1 MRKHV
6 FFMLLMA
13 LLVPWAAR
21 AQNLSDSYAFTTGV
35 DSTAW
40 MTLSSSATEILTPA
54 SSGSDSKASLVTNL
68 GFTFTFAGVDYT
80 QFSVNTDGTLR
91 FGSTVVTTGSYGTP
105 FGSSNIT
112 ANQPKICALGCD
124 GYMKTGG
131 YGKYEVVVD
140 DNGDTVGVMEMQTST
155 YNSTSRP
162 GDIRF
167 QIQLF
172 ASTGEVRIV
181 YGQQPSI
188 LPAVT
193 YQIGMSA
200 STTDIILFNTA
211 ASTMQEYTA
220 ATSDNNPSGTWP
232 AAWRY
237 YSVVVDPT
245 ICQKPTALTVSD
257 VTASSATLS
266 WTGQESH
273 SGYTLVYS
281 TSAIVDPE
289 TDADAITESVS
300 GTSYEFTNLE
310 ATTTY
315 YVMLKA
321 LCTDGG
327 ESGWSA
333 ITFRTTGIPY
343 SEGFPYTTGFEEDDD
358 TGWEFANGS
367 NAWVIDTVARHSG
380 DYGLYISNDNGASNA
395 YSHTATRSWAYRTIQ
410 FDETGEY
417 AMTFDWKA
425 QGESTWDAIRVFL
438 VPAGYTF
445 VANEFPDGITSTS
458 TFSTSTI
465 AGWTDIVGGKLNL
478 QTSWQTAQ
486 GTFSVATAGIY
497 NVVFVW
503 YNDGS
508 GGTQPPAAIDNV
520 TITQLTC
527 PAPVNLA
534 LVDAQPESLT
544 ISWSSVGDESQWLV
558 YVNDEDPET
567 ASDTIYTIE
576 NLNPATLY
584 NIAVRAYCGGDDT
597 SFAISD
603 SWFTGCVALTEESL
617 PYIEDF
623 ESYASGSSA
632 TISPCW
638 TKGTNSSTAYPYP
651 STTVVTGTR
660 SLYFYGYY
668 PSSATST
675 RVYSWA
681 ALPPVDESLTM
692 SDLTVSFNV
701 KRGSTASNYYTT
713 LVLVGVADS
722 VAGLTSADALD
733 STVVWIDTIDL
744 FSEPA
749 NSIHEIEVSL
759 AGYEGEGRYVVLY
772 APVPELRGTATYAY
786 NYAYVDDVMLAYS
799 SSCPRPETVEV
810 TSLGATT
817 ATIGWS
823 DPAEAGSYVVTYAP
837 EGSTEEPES
846 VTVSDITV
854 DLTELLPSTTYTVN
868 VMSDCGGEQ
877 SSPRSITFT
886 TLCAPVA
893 EFPWSQNFDSINS
906 VNDLSCW
913 DRYSGLYADSGAT
926 ELTPTT
932 SGWILYS
939 TYGMEGSKHMKLNIY
954 GTSCKYWLVAPA
966 MSVTAGLELSFDYS
980 LTTYNSA
987 APIDASVVDDRFA
1000 VLVTT
1005 DGGGTWAPLASWGS
1019 DTARD
1024 DYDYASVPNT
1034 GASIALPLDA
1044 YDGQTIRI
1052 AFYGESTVGNDDN
1065 DFHIDNIIV
1074 GSASCK
1080 RPDAVTFENITATTA
1095 TVNWTENMEAGDY
1108 KVTWSD
1114 SPNSIDSAIV
1124 SGVTT
1129 YNITGLTPNTD
1140 YTVSVYKMCDG
1151 AYTPARIAMLHT
1163 PCSGIAHA
1171 DLPWTE
1177 NFDSLAHTGSSYG
1190 VDIPCWTVVNPYR
1203 SSSTYI
1209 YPYISST
1216 YHQSG
1221 GYSLY
1226 MYCASST
1233 VNPIVVLPAFEDSLN
1248 TLMFSFAGR
1257 ASALT
1262 ASFEVGVITNL
1273 TDASSFTPVA
1283 TIIPS
1288 ATSVFEDFDVTFDGY
1303 STGNIAL
1310 RWISGTYYL
1319 DDFTVDVM
1327 SGCMRPQNVSINNLT
1342 ATSAEVVITDGSN
1355 AGSYRLWISDGT
1367 TTDSVDI
1374 TTTTYTLT
1382 NLTPNTDYT
1391 VAAASI
1397 CNGVLT
1403 ETRSVSFTTPCEAY
1417 NLPFEES
1424 FDSVASTSDLACWN
1438 MYSGRFDDAT
1448 GTATLTSGSG
1458 WSTNTY
1464 GMNGSKNI
1472 KTNIYGTTCFKWIV
1486 TPQLNITANA
1496 ALMFDYSLTDYG
1508 NNNPIESLTN
1518 VADDRFVVLITT
1530 NGGSTWTP
1538 LAKWGSDTVR
1548 DDYDYATIPNT
1559 PNAMEIS
1566 LADYAGQTVR
1576 IAFYGESTVSGGDND
1591 MHVDNVFVA
1600 TASSCAF
1607 PQAVVLDTVTET
1619 TADITIEDPTN
1630 VGNYRIYWTGNGV
1643 TDSATVATTTYSI
1656 TGLTHGTF
1664 YVVSVVAIC
1673 SDGTMTHAASTSFYT
1688 ACGIITHADLPYEE
1702 NFDSY
1707 ATGTSGSFNP
1717 CWSRMDTYSTTY
1729 VYPYVSSTHHGATG
1743 NSLYF
1748 YSSSSQYNL
1757 AVMPQVDDVSDL
1769 MLSFYMYS
1777 SSTLSNV
1784 HFKVGVMTDPA
1795 DTSTFVSMGD
1805 VTLSAT
1811 STWEYMEVYFGT
1823 YTGTGNYIAFMAEN
1837 NGASVYIDDV
1847 VLEVAPACQRPAGV
1861 VVSNITETTA
1871 ELAVVD
1877 PNNTNN
1883 YRVYISHSGV
1893 TDSIDITSSTA
1904 TLTNLLG
1911 ATNYSV
1917 SVVSICDDGSL
1928 TRAVSTTFAT
1938 ACALI
1943 NLPYSQDF
1951 NAVAATTY
1959 NSAGVLPACW
1969 EGYTNGTSNVYYPHV
1984 VNSGSYHYS
1993 PDNSNSLCMTSGGT
2007 TYGNLKVVALPAFVQ
2022 PVNTMT
2028 MTFWMATESSSSGTL
2043 YVGYVSD
2050 SNDFVGLDTIPAS
2063 TATYYSNGGLNDTV
2077 EFSTVPDGN
2086 FRIAFAWYYNT
2097 SFYSVNIDN
2106 VEVTS
2111 TAAGC
2116 VAPTISN
2123 VTVAS
2128 NDVTVN
2134 FTADGTVEAAIVEG
2148 ATFTATTGTAVTGNT
2163 YTFTN
2168 LQPATEYTFGLRTL
2182 CEDGAASSWVTRTVT
2197 TDSAVCFVPT
2207 NVTVSAT
2214 TFDGATIT
2222 WTAGGEETAW
2232 EVRVYS
2238 TTFDQTYTANTN
2250 SLTVSGL
2257 NEGTFNVSVRAL
2269 CSATNSSEWSEPIQF
2284 STESC
2289 LAPTGVTVSG
2299 ITANSATVSWPAVA
2313 TSNGSYTMEYGFSG
2327 FSRGQGTTVEVTG
2340 TTYTITGLE
2349 SEAEYD
2355 VYVASYCGE
2364 NIVSPWSTVTSF
2376 TTIGGQETYTIT
2388 VQSNNTAWGTVTGG
2402 GTYPAGTQV
2411 TLTATATSIGEFV
2424 EWQDGNTEAQR
2435 SIVVTGNAT
2444 YTATFRK
2451 KVGIDDVDGNAI
2463 ALYPN
2468 PASTTV
2474 TIAGMELQSQIV
2486 IVDMNGRE
2494 VYRANAADGSVKV
2507 DVSSLSKGAY
2517 FVRITGEK
2525 TNAIRKLVVK

>member
-21 AQNLSDSYAFTTGV
+21 AQETVTIGTGTSTTSNGPFNSLWGYSFVEQVYTAAEISMAGTITKVRFQLGSSYTSVQTNNIELYMKNVSRSSFSSTSDYEQVSTSDIVYSGQWTIPANYTGWVEIELDTPFEYDGTSNLMVAMHEYTSGYSTRYFNYSTATGALVSFHSDSANPDPYNLGSYTGNSYTGNNRPNIQLDIMAGDISCYPV
-35 DSTAW
+35 KNLTISNITSEG
-40 MTLSSSATEILTPA
+40 MTLSWIDTNNTGATYTVYAITSTDTTILQ
-54 SSGSDSKASLVTNL
+54 SGINDTSYEVTEL
-68 GFTFTFAGVDYT
+68 AG
-80 QFSVNTDGTLR
+80 NTIYR
-91 FGSTVVTTGSYGTP
+91 FGVQTDCGAGDLSSMRYVEGRTACSAIPIDSLPYNYGFEDATG
-105 FGSSNIT
+105 
-112 ANQPKICALGCD
+112 
-124 GYMKTGG
+124 
-131 YGKYEVVVD
+131 
-140 DNGDTVGVMEMQTST
+140 
-155 YNSTSRP
+155 
-162 GDIRF
+162 
-167 QIQLF
+167 
-172 ASTGEVRIV
+172 
-181 YGQQPSI
+181 
-188 LPAVT
+188 
-193 YQIGMSA
+193 
-200 STTDIILFNTA
+200 
-211 ASTMQEYTA
+211 TA
-220 ATSDNNPSGTWP
+220 ATSTFDPCWGRYRLGTTTAYP
-232 AAWRY
+232 Y
-237 YSVVVDPT
+237 PT
-245 ICQKPTALTVSD
+245 TNHHGDGSKG
-257 VTASSATLS
+257 LS
-266 WTGQESH
+266 
-273 SGYTLVYS
+273 LYS
-281 TSAIVDPE
+281 TSAI
-289 TDADAITESVS
+289 
-300 GTSYEFTNLE
+300 TSW
-310 ATTTY
+310 TT
-315 YVMLKA
+315 LP
-321 LCTDGG
+321 L
-327 ESGWSA
+327 
-333 ITFRTTGIPY
+333 
-343 SEGFPYTTGFEEDDD
+343 FEEEL
-358 TGWEFANGS
+358 TSLMVSF
-367 NAWVIDTVARHSG
+367 
-380 DYGLYISNDNGASNA
+380 YA
-395 YSHTATRSWAYRTIQ
+395 YRSTTATY
-410 FDETGEY
+410 GHY
-417 AMTFDWKA
+417 AVGVMSDPSDIATFDTIA
-425 QGESTWDAIRVFL
+425 EGQVSANSTWEL
-438 VPAGYTF
+438 
-445 VANEFPDGITSTS
+445 
-458 TFSTSTI
+458 
-465 AGWTDIVGGKLNL
+465 
-478 QTSWQTAQ
+478 
-486 GTFSVATAGIY
+486 
-497 NVVFVW
+497 
-503 YNDGS
+503 
-508 GGTQPPAAIDNV
+508 
-520 TITQLTC
+520 
-527 PAPVNLA
+527 
-534 LVDAQPESLT
+534 
-544 ISWSSVGDESQWLV
+544 
-558 YVNDEDPET
+558 
-567 ASDTIYTIE
+567 
-576 NLNPATLY
+576 
-584 NIAVRAYCGGDDT
+584 
-597 SFAISD
+597 
-603 SWFTGCVALTEESL
+603 
-617 PYIEDF
+617 
-623 ESYASGSSA
+623 
-632 TISPCW
+632 
-638 TKGTNSSTAYPYP
+638 
-651 STTVVTGTR
+651 
-660 SLYFYGYY
+660 
-668 PSSATST
+668 
-675 RVYSWA
+675 
-681 ALPPVDESLTM
+681 
-692 SDLTVSFNV
+692 
-701 KRGSTASNYYTT
+701 
-713 LVLVGVADS
+713 
-722 VAGLTSADALD
+722 
-733 STVVWIDTIDL
+733 
-744 FSEPA
+744 
-749 NSIHEIEVSL
+749 IEVPLS
-759 AGYEGEGRYVVLY
+759 GYEGTGSYIAIM
-772 APVPELRGTATYAY
+772 APSGSAT
-786 NYAYVDDVMLAYS
+786 NYCYIDDVTVGYIPACM
-799 SSCPRPETVEV
+799 RPLGITV
-810 TSLGATT
+810 TDITATT
-817 ATIGWS
+817 ATININDPTNNGSYMLWIGTDSVEVTGMTYELTDLQPASTYNVTVKSMCSDGTMTNAVYGTFTTPCVAISEFPWMQDFDAITNINELNCWDRYTGLYNDTAAFSLASTTLGWLLHSAHGMEGSQHMKVNIYGTGCKYWLMTPTFEITSGIQLSFDYSLTTYNSDNPIDASVVDDRFIVFLITSDTTFIPLAKWGNDSVRDDYSYENIPNTPTSFSFPLDDYDGQTVRFAFYGESTVSGDDNDFHIDNIYVGEASSCPKPTLVWTTNITSEGATISWS
-823 DPAEAGSYVVTYAP
+823 DPAGAGSYVVTYAP

-846 VTVSDITV
+846 VTVSDTTV

-877 SSPRSITFT
+877 SAPRSITFT

-893 EFPWSQNFDSINS
+893 EFPWSQNFDNISN

-926 ELTPTT
+926 VLTPTT
-932 SGWILYS
+932 SGWTLFS
-939 TYGMEGSKHMKLNIY
+939 TYGMEGSKHMKVNIY

-1288 ATSVFEDFDVTFDGY
+1288 ATSVFEDFDVTFGGY
-1303 STGNIAL
+1303 TTGNIAL
-1310 RWISGTYYL
+1310 RWVSGTYYL
-1319 DDFTVDVM
+1319 DDFTVDQI

-1374 TTTTYTLT
+1374 TATTYTLT

-1417 NLPFEES
+1417 NLPFEEN
-1424 FDSVASTSDLACWN
+1424 FDSVASTSALACWN

-1472 KTNIYGTTCFKWIV
+1472 KANVYGTGCYKWIV

-1643 TDSATVATTTYSI
+1643 TDSATVTTTTYSI
-1656 TGLTHGTF
+1656 TGLTQGTF

-1717 CWSRMDTYSTTY
+1717 CWSRMDTYSTSY
-1729 VYPYVSSTHHGATG
+1729 AYPYVSTTHHGATG

-2028 MTFWMATESSSSGTL
+2028 MTFWMATEHSSNGTL

-2050 SNDFVGLDTIPAS
+2050 SNVFVGIDTIPAS

-2097 SFYSVNIDN
+2097 SYFSVNIDN

-2148 ATFTATTGTAVTGNT
+2148 ATFTATTGTAVTDNT

-2313 TSNGSYTMEYGFSG
+2313 TSNGRYTMEYGFSG

-2507 DVSSLSKGAY
+2507 DVSNLSKGAY